1 MSEVAIEQQKIRNN
15 SHENRFPFVYFICFS
30 LACRWFALF
39 QSFVRFNRV
48 CRSIW
53 CKHIPIQKLVEEKF
67 FHIVLHSRKKANHF
81 HLLHFSIV
89 LCCTPIFFFWLLC
102 FDNLRR
108 YQKNCDQHWLKAHG
122 NMRER
127 GRENDVM
134 KQIPAIAAA
143 PTEILKLNQWEY
155 ETNAYIIYEHR
166 KPRYTILF
174 IRCVSWINCIS
185 GKVLAMAIRKLSIR
199 FVTF

>member
-1 MSEVAIEQQKIRNN
+1 MQTHPHTKVGRRKIL
-15 SHENRFPFVYFICFS
+15 SYCFAFPKKGEPFS
-30 LACRWFALF
+30 FASLF
-39 QSFVRFNRV
+39 Y
-48 CRSIW
+48 C
-53 CKHIPIQKLVEEKF
+53 
-67 FHIVLHSRKKANHF
+67 IVLHSN
-81 HLLHFSIV
+81 
-89 LCCTPIFFFWLLC
+89 FFFWLLC

-108 YQKNCDQHWLKAHG
+108 YQKNCDQHRLKAHG